1 MKSGKVHIDNLRVRA
16 QGLTPEQARRL
27 GEIVAERL
35 ADVRLV
41 DQRSRKILATNVHVR
56 SANSSSVE
64 SMANEIVA
72 SIRRK
77 LG

>member
-16 QGLTPEQARRL
+16 QGLTPDQARRL
-27 GEIVAERL
+27 GEMVAQRL
-35 ADVRLV
+35 ADVRLGG
-41 DQRSRKILATNVHVR
+41 QQSRNIRAANVHVR
-56 SANSSSVE
+56 SNSGSVD

-77 LG
+77 LS